1 MILCDWNLL
10 RRFRERTCAVFG
22 TTCVPS
28 GQAPVYMVIGTA
40 GAPLEAGGFDGNIS
54 IAHTDQ
60 YGYLRVNADLDQMHV
75 QFVLNDGAPEAVF
88 DDIVLRPYKGEEAAR
103 ALGVEV
109 TQQQPEPSKPQ
120 QSQPQKP
127 SPLPPSSTRSNRR
140 SAQTIA
146 LE

>member
-1 MILCDWNLL
+1 
-10 RRFRERTCAVFG
+10 
-22 TTCVPS
+22 
-28 GQAPVYMVIGTA
+28 MVIGTA

-60 YGYLRVNADLDQMHV
+60 YGYLRVNADLEQMHV

-103 ALGVEV
+103 ALGLGVEV
-109 TQQQPEPSKPQ
+109 TQQQQQQQQHSKPQ
-120 QSQPQKP
+120 ESQPQTP
-127 SPLPPSSTRSNRR
+127 SLLPPSSTRR
-140 SAQTIA
+140 SRHSAETIA